1 MKKYFKRLWSAIWAS
16 TDLDERA
23 IAVINEAKIRVENM
37 KLELADVKAVA
48 KSVISQSKD
57 VVDAAKGKKRKGR
70 KPNNKKKINNS
81 KK

>member
-48 KSVISQSKD
+48 KNVISQSKD
-57 VVDAAKGKKRKGR
+57 VVDVAKGKKRKGR